1 MEAAA
6 EALVSLGAA
15 GVGEDEER
23 RQKEIAKDEE
33 QREKDEI
40 RLADASETIPHEKL
54 GQWSVGS
61 IRIVEDVSFRGGRA
75 DALLLFEAAHGEW
88 VKKGTKGGPRHKAMV
103 EPIVDFAAN
112 LPAYLELALPLYE
125 DGEHLVHRSPMMQF
139 TLTVAT
145 AMAGGVEEARERYY
159 VRSQGS

>member
-1 MEAAA
+1 M
-6 EALVSLGAA
+6 L
-15 GVGEDEER
+15 
-23 RQKEIAKDEE
+23 I
-33 QREKDEI
+33 
-40 RLADASETIPHEKL
+40 H
-54 GQWSVGS
+54 
-61 IRIVEDVSFRGGRA
+61 VEDVSLRGD

-88 VKKGTKGGPRHKAMV
+88 VKKLDEGKTGRHYNLAVKGV
-103 EPIVDFAAN
+103 VDFTAN
-112 LPAYLELALPLYE
+112 FPAYLERALKLYE

>member
-1 MEAAA
+1 M
-6 EALVSLGAA
+6 SLGAA

-88 VKKGTKGGPRHKAMV
+88 VKKGKKGGIRHKAIV
-103 EPIVDFAAN
+103 QPIVNFPAN
-112 LPAYLELALPLYE
+112 FPAYLKLALPLYE
-125 DGEHLVHRSPMMQF
+125 DGTHLMYESPLMKF

-145 AMAGGVEEARERYY
+145 AMAGGKVDRGERYY